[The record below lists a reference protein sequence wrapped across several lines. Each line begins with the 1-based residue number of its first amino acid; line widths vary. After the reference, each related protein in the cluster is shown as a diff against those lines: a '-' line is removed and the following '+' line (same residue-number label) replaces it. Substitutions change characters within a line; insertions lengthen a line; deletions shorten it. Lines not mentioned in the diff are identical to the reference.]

1 MNWFFIGE
9 ENDKHE
15 KVKRKTLWF
24 CYRIGAIAREIY
36 DNLTITRYK
45 IRFRLAP
52 DLQNMPSNQPASNWS
67 METGYDDSLYDD
79 VTTEPYPH
87 RIFTTGKLAS
97 FKVILRVLRH
107 DIDDLCG
114 GSVKGFKVK
123 FHPPNENPQMWKKYF
138 LVSPGR
144 TVFYTIIPKVIES
157 ANNIRKFS
165 PDVRQC
171 YFDSER
177 QLRFYKI
184 YTQQNCEMECL
195 SNFTLK
201 QCGCVIF
208 SELSKNFAIYPKV

>member
-1 MNWFFIGE
+1 
-9 ENDKHE
+9 
-15 KVKRKTLWF
+15 
-24 CYRIGAIAREIY
+24 
-36 DNLTITRYK
+36 
-45 IRFRLAP
+45 
-52 DLQNMPSNQPASNWS
+52 MPSDQPASNWS
-67 METGYDDSLYDD
+67 MEIGYDDSQYDD
-79 VTTEPYPH
+79 SQYDDAAEPYPR

-144 TVFYTIIPKVIES
+144 TIFYTIIPEVIES
-157 ANNIRKFS
+157 ADNIRKFS
-165 PDVRQC
+165 PDIRQC
-171 YFDSER
+171 YFNSER
-177 QLRFYKI
+177 QLRFYQM
-184 YTQQNCEMECL
+184 YTQRNCEMECL

-208 SELSKNFAIYPKV
+208 SELSMDFELYFIKLMRNNTLLG